1 MARVFERIY
10 NSFIPLVFSH
20 FILMK
25 KLGVCRAREMR
36 ARIYRRMDLW

>member
-1 MARVFERIY
+1 MAGVFEWIY
-10 NSFIPLVFSH
+10 NSFIPLVFAH

-25 KLGVCRAREMR
+25 KLGVRRTREMR